1 MLPDNFSADR
11 HAVFPAL
18 PEFDPDP
25 ALWERIQTANG
36 RRVRRRRVRLAGVF
50 GMALAGVVAIAWV
63 GFSASRLTPP
73 ERTVVGEWP
82 SHSQRL
88 QDQWV
93 DQENPNLD
101 PHIQARLRLLDS
113 DLQAAYD
120 RGASDPELVPLWSL
134 RSRLLQ
140 SLVQDDRGRTRRLT
154 RI

>member
-1 MLPDNFSADR
+1 MLPDNYSADR
-11 HAVFPAL
+11 YAIFPAL
-18 PEFDPDP
+18 PEFEPDP
-25 ALWERIQTANG
+25 ALWERIHTANG
-36 RRVRRRRVRLAGVF
+36 RRVRRRRVRLVGVF

-63 GFSASRLTPP
+63 GFSASP
-73 ERTVVGEWP
+73 ESPLDRSVVGEWP

-93 DQENPNLD
+93 RQENPDLD

-120 RGASDPELVPLWSL
+120 RGASDPELAPLWSL
-134 RSRLLQ
+134 RSRLLH
-140 SLVQDDRGRTRRLT
+140 SLVQDDRGRARRLT